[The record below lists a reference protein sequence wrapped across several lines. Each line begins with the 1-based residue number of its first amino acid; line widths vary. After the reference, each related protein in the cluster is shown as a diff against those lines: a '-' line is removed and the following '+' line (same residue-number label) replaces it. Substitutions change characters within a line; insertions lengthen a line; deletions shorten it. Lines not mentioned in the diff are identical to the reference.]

1 MVLKSKRLKVELKVE
16 LKVLSI
22 FSLDWLINLAVC
34 DGKTVVFMTLL
45 RACMLYFFILPS
57 Q

>member
-34 DGKTVVFMTLL
+34 DGKIVVFMTLL